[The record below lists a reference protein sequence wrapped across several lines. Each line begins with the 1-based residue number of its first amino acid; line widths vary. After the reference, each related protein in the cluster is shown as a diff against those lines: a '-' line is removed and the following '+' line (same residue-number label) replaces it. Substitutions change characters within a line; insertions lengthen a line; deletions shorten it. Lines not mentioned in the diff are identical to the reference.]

1 MSITTPNFEG
11 FGLPIFTVS
20 PNGEENAAI
29 SAILNE
35 ARHVYDWHKEGIWK
49 TEYKDGFARLLTPYL
64 QTIQPSYTAK
74 KILGIEGDDVFL
86 VARELG
92 FANLSIGAV
101 GLASIYFNEWTL
113 AGALSGGLFYGFAGI
128 SHVLHKKRNT
138 LQNVAMVTDLLA
150 ATLLLSVFMLTML
163 AR

>member
-1 MSITTPNFEG
+1 MYFIAVAGFMLLFPLISI
-11 FGLPIFTVS
+11 GLDVVLNHQAMT
-20 PNGEENAAI
+20 I
-29 SAILNE
+29 SLAGHWYVFW
-35 ARHVYDWHKEGIWK
+35 AVGV
-49 TEYKDGFARLLTPYL
+49 RLFSAGLK

-86 VARELG
+86 VVRELG

-150 ATLLLSVFMLTML
+150 ATLLLGFFMLTML
-163 AR
+163 VR